1 AYGTL
6 PRPVR
11 AACDA
16 LTDRI
21 EASPDGFIKL
31 DTAGVLA
38 DARRRVAGF
47 VHVEHDEL
55 VLVPNTSHGVAA
67 VLRSFEWEEGGVLIG
82 GACLC
87 IWAAFVPTLR
97 VGC

>member
-6 PRPVR
+6 PRPVH

-21 EASPDGFIKL
+21 EASPDRSIKL
-31 DTAGVLA
+31 DMAGMLA
-38 DARRRVAGF
+38 DARQRVAVF

-55 VLVPNTSHGVAA
+55 VLVPNTSHGVAT
-67 VLRSFEWEEGGVLIG
+67 VLRGFE
-82 GACLC
+82 
-87 IWAAFVPTLR
+87 
-97 VGC
+97 